1 MRGRSLSQPMKQGA
15 RLGVVALLLLGG
27 CLDLLGDVNV
37 DPIQQDT
44 FSNVPW
50 VDCSDAG
57 LADGSCVVRC
67 QPGVP
72 RCDDILLQRCNDSGD
87 GWVFVDQCASAALCD
102 AMAVRCNRAACGERE
117 HRCTESG
124 ELQECNADRT
134 GFEFREQCLSSAY
147 CSAVS
152 GRSQCDGAACRAGRQ
167 RCNGPQIEVCR
178 DDRSGY
184 EVVGQPCASAA
195 LCVEGAGD
203 LATCT
208 TPACAP
214 GTFACDGTKL
224 NRCSDDANS
233 FITVDECATPELCL
247 AAEQRCIEPVCGVGQ
262 QRCEGAVLQRCN
274 AARADFA
281 PVQTCSSPAT
291 CDETQ
296 PQCLSTPP
304 DMDPPPDP
312 AVLNGPAYDFVGAS
326 SSAVLGLGPMTLRVP
341 SQWSDVDRSA
351 WTNPAGTVLGPR
363 FIASSN
369 AARFARNFDIPG
381 VYFAATAEAPVDVA
395 ARLRE
400 FDLSARCKAG
410 VSMNY
415 EDDLYRGTEQ
425 RWTNCGVTNATA
437 SVVVALDKEASR
449 FVTIV
454 IVTMVAPRDD
464 EARLEIWDSF
474 IADPND

>member
-1 MRGRSLSQPMKQGA
+1 MRSRSLSQRMKNGA
-15 RLGVVALLLLGG
+15 RLGAASFLLLGG

-37 DPIQQDT
+37 DPIRQET
-44 FSNVPW
+44 FTNVPW
-50 VDCSDAG
+50 EDCSDAG

-72 RCDDILLQRCNDSGD
+72 RCDDQLLKRCNDGGD
-87 GWVFVDQCASAALCD
+87 GWILVDQCASAALCD
-102 AMAVRCNRAACGERE
+102 AVAVRCDRAACGERE

-134 GFEFREQCLSSAY
+134 GFEFREQCLSPAF

-178 DDRSGY
+178 DDRGGY
-184 EVVGQPCASAA
+184 DLVGEPCASAA

-203 LATCT
+203 IASCNA
-208 TPACAP
+208 PACTP
-214 GTFACDGTKL
+214 GTFDCDGVKL

-247 AAEQRCIEPVCGVGQ
+247 AAEQRCIEPLCSIGQ
-262 QRCEGAVLQRCN
+262 QRCTGAVLERCN
-274 AARADFA
+274 AARDNFA
-281 PVQTCSSPAT
+281 PVQTCASPAA
-291 CDETQ
+291 CDDTQ
-296 PQCLSTPP
+296 PECLAGPP
-304 DMDPPPDP
+304 TEPPPDP
-312 AVLNGPAYDFVGAS
+312 SVLNGPDYDFAGAS

-341 SQWSDVDRSA
+341 TQWTDVDRSA
-351 WTNPAGTVLGPR
+351 WADAAGTAIGPR

-381 VYFAATAEAPVDVA
+381 VYFAATAQAPVDVA

-400 FDLSARCKAG
+400 FDLSSRCTAG
-410 VSMNY
+410 ASVSY
-415 EDDLYRGTEQ
+415 EDELYRGTEQ
-425 RWTNCGVTNATA
+425 RWTSCGTTRASA
-437 SVVVALDKEASR
+437 SVVVALDKDTSTV
-449 FVTIV
+449 VTVV
-454 IVTMVAPRDD
+454 IVVMVAPRDD

-474 IADPND
+474 IADPSN